1 MARIRVKANGEF
13 TVKFNF
19 EEEGETEKMLTDE
32 DFKKII
38 IDTTKELLEEGGW
51 LGNVEVLNVNVY
63 YDPEEEV

>member
-38 IDTTKELLEEGGW
+38 IDTTKELLEEGG

>member
-38 IDTTKELLEEGGW
+38 IDNTKKIIKERT
-51 LGNVEVLNVNVY
+51 
-63 YDPEEEV
+63 

>member
-32 DFKKII
+32 DFKQII
-38 IDTTKELLEEGGW
+38 IDTTKELLEEGG

>member
-38 IDTTKELLEEGGW
+38 IDTTKELLEEGG
-51 LGNVEVLNVNVY
+51 LRNVEVLNVNVY